1 MDSQSEELGVINGH
15 HEGDRDIQEDHLAG
29 YSGHAVL
36 EADDSTGSSAD
47 DDAAFDDSDILIS
60 TVGDDV
66 TAHLASAGPVGMAA
80 AAAVASGKKRK
91 RPHIFESNPSI
102 RKRQQTRLLRKL
114 RNIID
119 EYATRVG
126 QQAIV
131 LCVSP
136 CKPNPIYKVF
146 GSAPLESVVRKYK
159 GMVLN
164 DLEIS
169 LAEHT
174 PSQPEMHSDLPPLTI
189 DGIPVSVDKMTQAQ
203 LRAFIPEMLKFS
215 TSRGKPGWGKEACR
229 PIWWPDEVPW
239 ANVRSDVRTEDQ
251 KQQISWTYAL
261 RTIVKNCY
269 KHHGREDLLYPFED
283 VHPRSSTHSSHT
295 LTAQLVPQ
303 AMVQAINSDG
313 MVSLIQVD
321 AGTVAA
327 LAEGSELPQ
336 TVTVTQVNYATVERD
351 WAGLHGTE
359 MSLHGTHEASH
370 AVATL
375 AEVAAATQRDPQTS
389 TVTMA
394 INSDGV
400 VHAVTS
406 LGEATIQEGQLVLS
420 GDGTAITGVQD
431 VTGITIPVRMY
442 PTIHPSLSSGERMVT
457 MTPTSSGTI
466 TTKIEPDDSPMDTE
480 SVAVVTLSQ
489 T

>member
-80 AAAVASGKKRK
+80 AAAMASGKKRK

-114 RNIID
+114 ENIID
-119 EYATRVG
+119 EYSTRVG

-136 CKPNPIYKVF
+136 CKPNPIHKVF
-146 GSAPLESVVRKYK
+146 GSAPLASVVRKYK

-169 LAEHT
+169 LAEHI
-174 PSQPEMHSDLPPLTI
+174 PSQLEMHSDLPPLII
-189 DGIPVSVDKMTQAQ
+189 DDIPVSVDKMTQAQ

-215 TSRGKPGWGKEACR
+215 TSRGQPGWGKEACR

-283 VHPRSSTHSSHT
+283 VHPRISTHSSHT

-313 MVSLIQVD
+313 TVSLIQVD

-327 LAEGSELPQ
+327 LAEGLELPQ
-336 TVTVTQVNYATVERD
+336 TVTVTQVNYATVCTRSCVFD
-351 WAGLHGTE
+351 KIV
-359 MSLHGTHEASH
+359 SSC
-370 AVATL
+370 
-375 AEVAAATQRDPQTS
+375 
-389 TVTMA
+389 A
-394 INSDGV
+394 IEKLND
-400 VHAVTS
+400 
-406 LGEATIQEGQLVLS
+406 L
-420 GDGTAITGVQD
+420 
-431 VTGITIPVRMY
+431 RMW
-442 PTIHPSLSSGERMVT
+442 
-457 MTPTSSGTI
+457 
-466 TTKIEPDDSPMDTE
+466 
-480 SVAVVTLSQ
+480 
-489 T
+489 